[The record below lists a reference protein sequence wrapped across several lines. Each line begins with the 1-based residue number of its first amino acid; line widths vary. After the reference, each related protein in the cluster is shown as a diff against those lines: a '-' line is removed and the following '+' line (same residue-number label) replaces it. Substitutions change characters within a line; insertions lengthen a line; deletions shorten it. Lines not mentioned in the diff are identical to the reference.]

1 LRSGSRSGAGNNG
14 HAAALAYFRETARLG
29 SIRRAAASLNVAASA
44 LNRQILNL
52 EASLGTPL
60 FDRLPGGMRLTA
72 AGELLLRHVAATLND
87 FDAVRAQIDDLR
99 AARSGHVAIVAI
111 DSLLVDFLPRALDRF
126 RADFPAVTY
135 ALDAV
140 APAAVPQ
147 HVADGEADIGFTFV
161 ARSSRAVH
169 FAAEF
174 PAPIGVVM
182 PADHPL
188 AARSVIRF
196 QDTAA
201 FPFLA
206 QAGPL
211 PRSADIDPDF
221 ARFRAGLKPRLVSNS
236 IQALK
241 LAIRLNMGIAFFTRL
256 GFLDEIERGEVAW
269 RPFESAAVNAL
280 RIGLVVAE
288 ARTPTAPA
296 RQLTRFL
303 ISDLARL
310 NSA

>member
-1 LRSGSRSGAGNNG
+1 M

-44 LNRQILNL
+44 LNRQILKL
-52 EASLGTPL
+52 EDHLGTPL
-60 FDRLPGGMRLTA
+60 FDRLHGGMRLTA
-72 AGELLLRHVAATLND
+72 AGELLLRHVTATLHD

-99 AARSGHVAIVAI
+99 GARSGHVTIVAI

-126 RADFPAVTY
+126 RANFPAVSYT
-135 ALDAV
+135 LDAV
-140 APAAVPQ
+140 APAEVTEM
-147 HVADGEADIGFTFV
+147 VADGAADLGFTFV

-169 FAAEF
+169 FAAEL

-182 PADHPL
+182 PSDHPL
-188 AARSVIRF
+188 AARRAITF
-196 QDTAA
+196 QDATA

-221 ARFRAGLKPRLVSNS
+221 ARFRATLKPRLVSNS

-241 LAIRLNMGIAFFTRL
+241 MALRLNMGIAFFTRL
-256 GFLDEIERGEVAW
+256 GFLDEIARGEMVW
-269 RPFESAAVNAL
+269 RPFENAAINAL
-280 RIGLVVAE
+280 RIGLLVAE
-288 ARTPTAPA
+288 GRTPSAPA
-296 RQLTRFL
+296 RQLTRL
-303 ISDLARL
+303 LMEELARL
-310 NSA
+310 REP